1 MELDDH
7 RAKPMTK
14 NMDQT
19 QKIIVSNQFVSE
31 LVLRNSEFEKGGTM
45 DYTEAMVGTK

>member
-19 QKIIVSNQFVSE
+19 HKIVASNQFVFRTGFE
-31 LVLRNSEFEKGGTM
+31 EF
-45 DYTEAMVGTK
+45 